1 MFSNYDYDI
10 IIIGGG
16 ISGLFL
22 TYKLSDT
29 NLKIILI
36 ESSDRLGGRVKTI
49 QKDGLSFEGGAARF
63 HSSHSKLITLI
74 NELNLG
80 EDIIKLPEEI
90 SYRLA
95 KKSKISI
102 DTLLKESFQRK
113 KDYQID
119 FLKNITYFQYLI
131 TIFDFDTAEFIKE
144 SFGYDSEFIHLNAHA
159 ALTMFEN
166 DFFKDND
173 YFILKNG
180 LSSIINELQR
190 ILELKENIIIKK
202 NCTVIDIDD
211 TKIITDKTDYFYYD
225 HLICALPQKS
235 LLSFEY
241 FKKNDIQNLL
251 TSVHPTPLL
260 RIYAKYPT
268 KNLWFKKI
276 KRTITNNYIRH
287 IIPINYDTGL
297 IMISYTDDIYAKLWD
312 KYNTTSKL
320 NSLDDQLLIQALHK
334 EIKEIFN
341 IDPPNPDFISQ
352 IYWNEGVHF
361 WKTGYDLNEISNK
374 IIKPLESK
382 EIYICGE
389 AFSKKQGWIEGALD
403 TCYNVL
409 QTLPLDFRIVTDQKF
424 CEIAEEIFTI
434 IHKDIKDDKDDK
446 DDKDNKDD
454 IDDKGDK
461 DDKDDKD
468 DIDGK
473 KKYKIDD
480 VLKKNEGGK
489 EWIIMEVNDEKVI
502 YDISKW
508 IPEHP
513 GGSVIYRA
521 IEANDFYSKSL
532 KTKSEQSPTQL
543 FMGNP
548 IHKMEDSNGRSVFQR
563 FFIDGNDMIQRVG
576 VLNS

>member
-36 ESSDRLGGRVKTI
+36 ESSDRLGGRINTI
-49 QKDGLSFEGGAARF
+49 NKNDLSFEGGAARF
-63 HSSHSKLITLI
+63 HTSHTKLITLI
-74 NELNLG
+74 DELNLT

-90 SYRLA
+90 SYKLP
-95 KKSKISI
+95 KKSKISLE
-102 DTLLKESFQRK
+102 TLLKQSFEKK
-113 KDYQID
+113 KDYHID

-144 SFGYDSEFIHLNAHA
+144 SFGYDGEFIHLNAHA
-159 ALTMFEN
+159 ALTMFEH

-180 LSSIINELQR
+180 LSSIIDEITR
-190 ILELKENIIIKK
+190 IIELKENIIIKK
-202 NCTVIDIDD
+202 NCTITDIDD
-211 TKIITDKTDYFYYD
+211 NFIITDRKDKFYYD

-241 FKKNDIQNLL
+241 FKKNDIQYLL
-251 TSVHPTPLL
+251 NSVHPTPLL

-268 KNLWFKKI
+268 KDLWFKNL

-287 IIPINYDTGL
+287 IIPIDYNNGL

-312 KYNTTSKL
+312 KYNTISK
-320 NSLDDQLLIQALHK
+320 SSSFGDDILIEALHK
-334 EIKEIFN
+334 EINELFN
-341 IDPPNPDFISQ
+341 IIPPKPDFISQ

-361 WKTGYDLNEISNK
+361 WKTGYNLNEISEE
-374 IIKPLESK
+374 IIKPIDSK

-389 AFSKKQGWIEGALD
+389 AYSKKQGWIEGCLD
-403 TCYNVL
+403 TCYNL
-409 QTLPLDFRIVTDQKF
+409 IKKLPINFHVVTDENLCDIPDHLINIVQ
-424 CEIAEEIFTI
+424 EDI
-434 IHKDIKDDKDDK
+434 I
-446 DDKDNKDD
+446 NKDYQKEKID
-454 IDDKGDK
+454 DQKIDDKK
-461 DDKDDKD
+461 EYT
-468 DIDGK
+468 IDE
-473 KKYKIDD
+473 
-480 VLKKNEGGK
+480 VLELNKQDK
-489 EWIIMEVNDEKVI
+489 EWIIIEIDDKKVI
-502 YDISKW
+502 FDISKW

-513 GGSVIYRA
+513 GGSVIYNA
-521 IEANDFYSKSL
+521 IDANDYYSNK
-532 KTKSEQSPTQL
+532 KVRSEQSPTQL

-548 IHKMEDSNGRSVFQR
+548 VHKMKDKNGNDIFQR
-563 FFIDGNDMIQRVG
+563 FFINENEMIIRVG
-576 VLNS
+576 VLIS